1 MSFIADELTKPP
13 WEFNLN
19 VEHEVDFTRKT
30 QSITFTTPKIVFTVT
45 AVRMLFSPILI
56 FYLLKFLDD
65 RTVSPFNFI
74 VFDMSSI

>member
-30 QSITFTTPKIVFTVT
+30 QSITFTTPKIIFSVTTVG
-45 AVRMLFSPILI
+45 MPFLIILI
-56 FYLLKFLDD
+56 FFLHKFLDN
-65 RTVSPFNFI
+65 RTVSLFNFI
-74 VFDMSSI
+74 VLDMSSI